1 MSFCVESYIKQE
13 FLFDFV
19 LTSLGCYGRQM
30 DVETM
35 CYVDWEVENKW
46 KNKYSNSEYETLEEQ
61 TICKSYLTLTCQW
74 LVWGL

>member
-35 CYVDWEVENKW
+35 CYVDWEVENK
-46 KNKYSNSEYETLEEQ
+46 
-61 TICKSYLTLTCQW
+61 
-74 LVWGL
+74 